1 MSKKQNNRSIIF
13 HGFLLLFVVYRGSHR
28 SWRWPKPPA
37 FVSPFRRRFWDGQKT
52 PITIVSLSVSHKN
65 PTPEASSCSPTKMKP
80 GELLISNF
88 SRLLK
93 NKKKNKKILI
103 GGKNDDLIDRRHFFF
118 NFKKWKYFF
127 IYFRRMLAATMR
139 LNKTGQFLWVGSD
152 SWGAKLHP
160 VRDQEFAAEG
170 AITILPKRSSLAGK
184 YLRRRCAPPAIPIPF
199 LCVHTQWW
207 CNPSKSFKRDESLL
221 LFDDSLDKLL
231 GPHLF
236 FKLAITQ
243 SGSFHHFCLL
253 KYFYLF
259 YLFIFFFFFKRIRRL
274 FQSSST

>member
-93 NKKKNKKILI
+93 NKKKPKKILI
-103 GGKNDDLIDRRHFFF
+103 GGKNDDLIDRRHFFLILK
-118 NFKKWKYFF
+118 NENISSF
-127 IYFRRMLAATMR
+127 ISGGCWRPRWGWTRRANSYGWAVTLGEPNCIRYAIKS
-139 LNKTGQFLWVGSD
+139 LQLKEPLPSCPKDPHW
-152 SWGAKLHP
+152 P
-160 VRDQEFAAEG
+160 VNTYDDVV
-170 AITILPKRSSLAGK
+170 LP
-184 YLRRRCAPPAIPIPF
+184 PPFPF
-199 LCVHTQWW
+199 LFYVYTLNDDVILQ
-207 CNPSKSFKRDESLL
+207 NPSREMRV
-221 LFDDSLDKLL
+221 
-231 GPHLF
+231 
-236 FKLAITQ
+236 
-243 SGSFHHFCLL
+243 
-253 KYFYLF
+253 YFYLTIHSTNSSV
-259 YLFIFFFFFKRIRRL
+259 LTFF
-274 FQSSST
+274 SN